1 MINLL
6 GIHFTVLL
14 GPKIPV
20 PAPPNLLEALEEVEV
35 THGEDQASVCR
46 ITLRI
51 GRSSPLDLI
60 DYSVLANP
68 LLLKPWNRVVLLV
81 TFGIVPQVLMDGFIT
96 HHELAPGNDPG
107 TSRLT
112 VMVEDP
118 SVRMDLDE
126 VSAEHPGQS
135 ENVIASKLLLAYAQY
150 GVIPDVRTP
159 PAVDVPL
166 PTERTPVQQ
175 CSDLA
180 YLRSMAA
187 RYGYVFHVTPGPA
200 PGTSTAYWGPA
211 QRSSQSQGTLSVNMG
226 AQTNVES
233 IDFSHNPL
241 GPVLV
246 EGRVQDR
253 STNKAGPVLSVG
265 SKRPSLSGQPTW
277 QAPKTDVRH
286 SQDRQSGLDTAQA
299 QARAQG
305 KTDAS
310 SDSVAAHG
318 ELDALRYGAI
328 LEARRLVD
336 VRGVGNLYNGRY
348 AVKRVVHHLRVGSY
362 TQSFTLTRDGV
373 GSLLQKVS

>member
-14 GPKIPV
+14 GPKVPV
-20 PAPPNLLEALEEVEV
+20 PAPPNLLEAVEEVEV
-35 THGEDQASVCR
+35 THSEDHASAFR

-96 HHELAPGNDPG
+96 HHELAPGNDSG

-112 VMVEDP
+112 VIGED
-118 SVRMDLDE
+118 STVRMDLRE
-126 VSAEHPGQS
+126 VTAEHPGQP
-135 ENVIASKLLLAYAQY
+135 EHLIASKLLLAYAQY
-150 GVIPDVRTP
+150 GVIPNVKTP
-159 PAVDVPL
+159 PTVDVPL

-180 YLRSMAA
+180 YLRDMAA

-226 AQTNVES
+226 AQTNVEK

-246 EGRVQDR
+246 EGQVQDR

-265 SKRPSLSGQPTW
+265 SQRPPLSGQPTW
-277 QAPKTDVRH
+277 QTPKTDVRT
-286 SQDRQSGLDTAQA
+286 SQARWSGLTTAQA
-299 QARAQG
+299 LARAQG

-310 SDSVAAHG
+310 SDSVEGHG

-336 VRGVGNLYNGRY
+336 VRGVGNRFNGRY
-348 AVKRVVHHLRVGSY
+348 AVKSVTHHLRVGSY

-373 GSLLQKVS
+373 GSLIQAVS